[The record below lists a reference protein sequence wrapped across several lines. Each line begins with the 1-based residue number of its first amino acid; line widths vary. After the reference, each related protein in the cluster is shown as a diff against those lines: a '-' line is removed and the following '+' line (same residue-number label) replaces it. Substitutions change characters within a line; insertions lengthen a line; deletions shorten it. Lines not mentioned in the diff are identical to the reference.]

1 MKTVGTGLLP
11 RQQPVSASP
20 ATESMPAAE
29 AFAKALESMYAAD
42 AARRAPLKP
51 VEQLPL
57 VPELPPLP
65 PTCNPTSPS
74 ERESRLVGTVATT
87 ASPTPKRKRP
97 TTALA
102 AIPSR
107 RRRKHIVTDRSAV
120 LGWLFE
126 HEDLVDAFLGA
137 CPYNAA
143 LTMRAVSIAFHDS
156 PGVCR
161 GAHGDRMKRRMLQWS
176 DPRVARRVLK
186 IEQQVNLGG
195 VQSCWAN
202 IGDPLIGA
210 LVRHCADGCGES
222 GYTRPMAFNDLG
234 LHLHR
239 ARHLRAELGRL
250 GGDDLDRGT
259 VDAIERAYAAL
270 PNRER
275 RPVPAQHDRMIYLDP
290 VMTHITVWLEKQ
302 LGVPA
307 SPPVKLPLLCWG
319 GSAHLALCW

>member
-1 MKTVGTGLLP
+1 MQPTGP
-11 RQQPVSASP
+11 GSYPCQQPLSASLETEPMP
-20 ATESMPAAE
+20 ATE

-42 AARRAPLKP
+42 AARRSPLEP
-51 VEQLPL
+51 VG
-57 VPELPPLP
+57 ELPPLP
-65 PTCNPTSPS
+65 PTCKP
-74 ERESRLVGTVATT
+74 ATT
-87 ASPTPKRKRP
+87 VSPAPKRKRP

-107 RRRKHIVTDRSAV
+107 RPRKRVVADRSAV
-120 LGWLFE
+120 LGWLFK

-143 LTMRAVSIAFHDS
+143 LTMRAVSKTFHDS

-186 IEQQVNLGG
+186 IEQQVNLGE

-210 LVRHCADGCGES
+210 LVRRCADGCGES
-222 GYTRPMAFNDLG
+222 GYARPMAFNDLG

-275 RPVPAQHDRMIYLDP
+275 RPVPGQHDRFIYLDP

-307 SPPVKLPLLCWG
+307 SPPVKLPHTPVSWG
-319 GSAHLALCW
+319 GSAHLALFS